1 MQMLEIAIASVFI
14 AVAFVAVGTS
24 SRPVMSASVTE
35 VLPVLGVEE
44 ALTDLPCPWCLAQT
58 REEDPNCPACG
69 QPFG

>member
-1 MQMLEIAIASVFI
+1 MLEIAIASLFI

-35 VLPVLGVEE
+35 ILPLLGAEDSW
-44 ALTDLPCPWCLAQT
+44 ADLPCPWCLAQT
-58 REEDPNCPACG
+58 REDDPNCPACG

>member
-24 SRPVMSASVTE
+24 SRPVMSATATE
-35 VLPVLGVEE
+35 VLPVLGMEE
-44 ALTDLPCPWCLAQT
+44 SLTDLPCPWCLSQT
-58 REEDPNCPACG
+58 REEDPHCPACG